1 MSKHRVTT
9 AGTALS
15 PQRLGR
21 IRTLLLGWYDEHEQH
36 FPWRGARD
44 PYLALVAAV
53 CAQQTQ
59 MSRVLEI
66 YARWTEAFPTLA
78 AAAAASRAEV
88 LRVWGRAGYP
98 RRAAHLHLTARICIE
113 RHEGALPRDP
123 DALLALPGVGPFT
136 AAIVSSFGFGD
147 DAPAVDT
154 NIIRVIGRL
163 VCGDLQPATE
173 TPRATIDELAA
184 RLLRPGTAARWNPAL
199 MDYGGRVCTP
209 RPHCDE
215 CVVAHLCAARPRFAA
230 GEIAEPVR
238 AQSAF
243 AGSDR
248 EWRGRLMQALR
259 DGNEDGDLE
268 GSLTVARLLGT
279 VARTKDERA
288 RARALLD
295 VLVAEGLAWVRGRRC
310 GLGAEPSRQPAAGP
324 SRRPAAGPVRKRGV

>member
-1 MSKHRVTT
+1 MPSPSASASATE
-9 AGTALS
+9 LS

-21 IRTLLLGWYDEHEQH
+21 IRTLLLAWYDEHEQH

-59 MSRVLEI
+59 MSRVLGI
-66 YARWTEAFPTLA
+66 YPRWTEAFPTVE

-88 LRVWGRAGYP
+88 LRVWDRAGYP
-98 RRAAHLHLTARICIE
+98 RRAVHLHETARICVE
-113 RHEGALPRDP
+113 RHGGALPRDP
-123 DALLALPGVGPFT
+123 AALLALPGVGPFT

-147 DAPAVDT
+147 DAVAVDT

-184 RLLRPGTAARWNPAL
+184 RLLRPGTAARWNPTL

-215 CVVAHLCAARPRFAA
+215 CVVSHLCAARPRFAA
-230 GEIAEPVR
+230 GEVAQPVR
-238 AQSAF
+238 AQDAF

-259 DGNEDGDLE
+259 DHEQGGATRA
-268 GSLTVARLLGT
+268 LTVTKLLGA

-295 VLVAEGLAWVRGRRC
+295 GMVAEGLAWVDGRRC
-310 GLGAEPSRQPAAGP
+310 GLGAGISESEGAPSSAP
-324 SRRPAAGPVRKRGV
+324 SE